1 MMFSSNQEL
10 KISGCLKHDG
20 ELEHALRFALEA
32 TGDMKALK
40 EGRCRLVYQVTK
52 DGRYCIGICYG
63 DVKNGWNEYPFKFDI
78 SIVSQIII
86 QHLEQFPL
94 ERGFWDGGYYKG
106 FLMEVIPECL
116 GDEIDGIKEP
126 FIGVVS
132 FKPFSCFYSK

>member
-10 KISGCLKHDG
+10 KISGCLTHEG
-20 ELEHALRFALEA
+20 ELEHALRFALER
-32 TGDMKALK
+32 TDDMDALK
-40 EGRCRLVYQVTK
+40 EGRCRLVHQILK

-63 DVKNGWNEYPFKFDI
+63 NLKNGWSEYPFKFDI

-116 GDEIDGIKEP
+116 DSRLGDIIEP
-126 FIGVVS
+126 FIGIVS
-132 FKPFSCFYSK
+132 FKSFSCFYSK

>member
-10 KISGCLKHDG
+10 KISGCLTHEG
-20 ELEHALRFALEA
+20 ELEHALRFALER
-32 TGDMKALK
+32 TDDMDALK
-40 EGRCRLVYQVTK
+40 EGRCRLVHQILK

-63 DVKNGWNEYPFKFDI
+63 NLKNGWSEYPFKFDI

-116 GDEIDGIKEP
+116 DSRLGDIIET
-126 FIGVVS
+126 FIGIVS
-132 FKPFSCFYSK
+132 FKSFSCFYSK